1 MHAKTFQE
9 DLLII
14 PLGGC
19 DLLLG
24 NDWMKKH
31 NPTKFDRERN
41 CVTIGRKNNKLVL
54 KGISEEGKLSVINSG
69 AMGKLLKKGN
79 SLFAHLFMMNSTIDQ
94 DQEIEVILQML
105 DQFVDVFSKPKSL
118 PLIRILDHSINLKP
132 GSKPNEGLDDIR
144 MQETGQLMTI
154 NTTIPMWIQ
163 KVNNSYEGDSQALE
177 LLAQTTVGQQGPSLW
192 HFSSGIL
199 KRKGKVYVG
208 GIGDLCLQLIRKFH
222 DSPLGGH
229 SGQLG
234 TLKRL
239 SQVFYWPNMK
249 HKVIQFVASC
259 DVCHRN
265 KDENAP
271 YPGLL
276 QPLPIPD
283 QAWSHIFRDFIKGLP
298 MSRNNEVVLVV
309 MDRMTEYAHF
319 IALSHPY
326 TTFTIADVFW
336 ERIHCLYGVPESIVI
351 DRDRK
356 FEQLLAGLVQ
366 VVGYTIELRPTQ
378 QSHWLPA
385 AEWWFNTNFHTSLQC
400 TPFEDLYGYSPP
412 QVSIGP
418 LLETMVP
425 AADDAVMRRQQW
437 LQLLK
442 DNLSKA
448 QERMKFYEDKKRSER
463 EFQVNDLV
471 YLKSQ
476 PYKQSS
482 VALRKH
488 LKLSSKPKE
497 RLLRLVMY
505 LTSLNSPPDSK
516 IHSVFHVSLIKK
528 KVGEKVVVQTN
539 LPTTGEDGQFQVK
552 PVAILQR
559 QQIKRNN
566 VAVVKVLV

>member
-14 PLGGC
+14 PLGGY

-31 NPTKFDRERN
+31 NPTKFDHERN

-79 SLFAHLFMMNSTIDQ
+79 ALFAHLFMMNSTIDQ

-118 PLIRILDHSINLKP
+118 PPIRILDHSINLKP
-132 GSKPNEGLDDIR
+132 GSNPNEGLDDIR

-154 NTTIPMWIQ
+154 STTIPMWIQ
-163 KVNNSYEGDSQALE
+163 EVNNSYEGDSQALE

-208 GIGDLCLQLIRKFH
+208 GNGDLCLQMIRKFH

-283 QAWSHIFRDFIKGLP
+283 QAWSHIFMDFIKGLP

-326 TTFTIADVFW
+326 TTVTIADALFKLLGTQLNYGTAYDPQSDGQTEQVN
-336 ERIHCLYGVPESIVI
+336 RCLENYL
-351 DRDRK
+351 RCMT
-356 FEQLLAGLVQ
+356 AN
-366 VVGYTIELRPTQ
+366 RPTQ

-437 LQLLK
+437 IQLLK

-448 QERMKFYEDKKRSER
+448 QERMKFYADKKRSER
-463 EFQVNDLV
+463 EFQKTFKTELQAYREIAKVGNV
-471 YLKSQ
+471 
-476 PYKQSS
+476 PYKFE
-482 VALRKH
+482 L
-488 LKLSSKPKE
+488 P
-497 RLLRLVMY
+497 
-505 LTSLNSPPDSK
+505 PPDSK
-516 IHSVFHVSLIKK
+516 IHSVFHVSLLKK